1 MLCAIPQAVKQVSA
15 YQENCSD
22 PVFPLQLPP
31 GYLHKTRHETPIWL
45 NILFCFYYMSP
56 SIQQPFMDMMRIFR
70 HLMTGQSTVKRAFP
84 PATLTVIEQA
94 IAQSETTHAGE
105 IVFAVEASLDLSRL
119 IKNQSVRDRAI
130 DVFSLLRVWDTEYN
144 NGMLIYV
151 LLADHNIEIVA
162 DRGIHTKVDQAT
174 WEIICHTM
182 KNAFSHKQFEQ
193 GVLAGIEQLTQILQE
208 HFPAGT
214 NKKGNTL
221 PDKPVV
227 L

>member
-1 MLCAIPQAVKQVSA
+1 
-15 YQENCSD
+15 
-22 PVFPLQLPP
+22 
-31 GYLHKTRHETPIWL
+31 
-45 NILFCFYYMSP
+45 
-56 SIQQPFMDMMRIFR
+56 MMRILR
-70 HLMTGQSTVKRAFP
+70 HLMTGQSAIKRAFP
-84 PATLTVIEQA
+84 PATLTAIEQA

-105 IVFAVEASLDLSRL
+105 IVFAVEASLDLSPL

-151 LLADHNIEIVA
+151 LLADHNVEIIA
-162 DRGIHTKVDQAT
+162 DRGIYTRVDQAI
-174 WEIICHTM
+174 WETICRIM
-182 KNAFSHKQFEQ
+182 KSAFSHKQFEQ

-208 HFPAGT
+208 HFPACT
-214 NKKGNTL
+214 DKKGSTL

>member
-1 MLCAIPQAVKQVSA
+1 
-15 YQENCSD
+15 
-22 PVFPLQLPP
+22 
-31 GYLHKTRHETPIWL
+31 
-45 NILFCFYYMSP
+45 
-56 SIQQPFMDMMRIFR
+56 MDMMRIFR

-208 HFPAGT
+208 HFPADT